1 MTISRSIFL
10 KMRNVSGKRC
20 REDNDTHFKFSNF
33 LPQNRAVYDLVWK
46 NTVQP
51 DRPQMTV

>member
-1 MTISRSIFL
+1 MAITRSIFL
-10 KMRNVSGKRC
+10 KMRNVSDKLC
-20 REDNDTHFKFSNF
+20 TDNHNTHFKFNNF

-51 DRPQMTV
+51 DRPHMTI